1 MKCGMCG
8 SINTEL
14 FLDLGYIPIVDNF
27 LTKDMLNE
35 TKTLYPLNVHICKD
49 CGLSQ
54 LSYIVPANKLFN
66 ENYAYESS
74 TTKGRRDNHNQLAEY
89 VCKKFDNHKGGL
101 VVDIGSNVGVLLEC
115 FKNLGM
121 KTLGIDAS
129 ANIVKKANERGI
141 TTILG
146 FFNSEITN
154 KILETREKAS
164 IVTAT
169 NLFAHIQ
176 DYESFV
182 QALKNLLLDDGIF
195 VFQVPHFLQLIKNL
209 EYDTIYHEHI
219 TYLALK
225 PLIKFFAKHEM
236 DLFDVIE
243 TDIDGGCIRCFV
255 CKKGKYNIST
265 NIQQLLKKENDEQI
279 YDLQQLQK
287 FARKVKQQ
295 KQDLLSLLIELKK
308 SNKKVIGV
316 GAPAKGITLLNYCK
330 IDSDLVKYITE
341 KAPLKIGKYT
351 PGTHIPVVGDEKITD
366 DKPDYAL
373 LLSWNFSEEIMKN
386 LRKNQNYQGKFIIPI
401 PYPQIV

>member
-1 MKCGMCG
+1 MKCRMCD
-8 SINTEL
+8 SSNTEL

-35 TKTLYPLNVHICKD
+35 AKTLYPLNVHICKD

-89 VCKKFDNHKGGL
+89 VCKEFDIKKGNF
-101 VVDIGSNVGVLLEC
+101 VIDIGSNVGVLLEC

-121 KTLGIDAS
+121 KVLGVDAS
-129 ANIVKKANERGI
+129 ANIVKKANEQGI
-141 TTILG
+141 NTILG
-146 FFNSEITN
+146 FFNLEITN
-154 KILETREKAS
+154 EILKNEGKAS
-164 IVTAT
+164 IITAT

-176 DYESFV
+176 DYELFV
-182 QALKNLLLDDGIF
+182 KSLKNILSDEGIF
-195 VFQVPHFLQLIKNL
+195 VFQVPHFLQLVKNL

-225 PLIKFFAKHEM
+225 PIMKFFAKHGME
-236 DLFDVIE
+236 LFDVTE
-243 TDIDGGCIRCFV
+243 TDIDGGCIRCFIS
-255 CKKGKYNIST
+255 KKGKYNIST

-279 YDLQQLQK
+279 YDIQQLQK

-295 KQDLLSLLIELKK
+295 KQELLSLLIELKE
-308 SNKKVIGV
+308 SSKKVIGV

-330 IDSDLVKYITE
+330 IDSDLVEYITE

-351 PGTHIPVVGDEKITD
+351 PGTHIPVVSDEKITD

-401 PYPQIV
+401 PHPQII